1 MNSLRKGLTTVFL
14 FNLDDITAVVST
26 IVFSFHFSCLHT
38 VEPISK
44 KTASISDVIVVQ
56 KRFQLRSKVHFL
68 WVGLLMTSQRKPYMV
83 GIYSTVQKRAKRT
96 PDTIVAT
103 TTADFVSHQL
113 ETFISKNLQI
123 SFVLKICLY
132 VLPSIMSPFEKD
144 NIPGLSDK

>member
-1 MNSLRKGLTTVFL
+1 
-14 FNLDDITAVVST
+14 
-26 IVFSFHFSCLHT
+26 
-38 VEPISK
+38 
-44 KTASISDVIVVQ
+44 
-56 KRFQLRSKVHFL
+56 
-68 WVGLLMTSQRKPYMV
+68 MTSQRKPYMV
-83 GIYSTVQKRAKRT
+83 GIYLTVQKRAKRT

-144 NIPGLSDK
+144 NIPGLLDK

>member
-1 MNSLRKGLTTVFL
+1 
-14 FNLDDITAVVST
+14 
-26 IVFSFHFSCLHT
+26 
-38 VEPISK
+38 
-44 KTASISDVIVVQ
+44 
-56 KRFQLRSKVHFL
+56 
-68 WVGLLMTSQRKPYMV
+68 MTSQRKPYMV

-113 ETFISKNLQI
+113 VTFICKNSQKN
-123 SFVLKICLY
+123 FVLKLCLY